1 MRISEVRTTV
11 ITVPFTRP
19 EVWARG
25 ARPCI
30 TSIILELVTDDGL
43 VGLGECLGGAGAAD
57 AMKEFS
63 RHLVGEDPFD
73 LIERLRQRLHLSN
86 SWTMFTAI
94 EMALYDLQGKATGLP
109 LYKLLGGAVHR
120 RVPFMYYLLRDKPEV
135 MAQEA
140 AQAVR
145 AGFPTIYIK
154 VGIDV
159 DEDLEAIRAV
169 RAAIGPRTKFRID
182 PNESW
187 TIGTAARIFRM
198 IEPYDIELVED
209 PAPRQDYAGWRK
221 LRASTSIPLAAQE
234 NAHTLT
240 DIMTVIQEGAADV
253 ILIDP
258 ARNGGLSGM
267 RRAAAIAEAAG
278 LPVYL
283 HSGGDLGIAT
293 SALTHVLAT
302 IPNNVLASQTYYQ
315 FMGGDVVV
323 EKVDSFVEGCL
334 VPSERPGLGVTL
346 DAAKVARFHGIY
358 ERGEV
363 VDNSYRRDDLSQETS
378 AEERYFPKY

>member
-11 ITVPFTRP
+11 VTMPFTRP
-19 EVWARG
+19 EVYARG

-30 TSIILELVTDDGL
+30 TSVILELATDDGPI
-43 VGLGECLGGAGAAD
+43 GLGECLGGASTANR
-57 AMKEFS
+57 MREFS
-63 RHLVGEDPFD
+63 RYLVGEDPFD
-73 LIERLRQRLHLSN
+73 LIERTRSRFYMGHD
-86 SWTMFTAI
+86 WTMYTAI

-109 LYKLLGGAVHR
+109 LYKLLGGAIHR
-120 RVPFMYYLLRDKPEV
+120 RVPFMYYLLRDTPDV
-135 MAQEA
+135 MAREA
-140 AQAVR
+140 AEAVR
-145 AGFPTIYIK
+145 SGFPTIYIK

-159 DEDLEAIRAV
+159 EEDLEVIRAV
-169 RAAIGPRTKFRID
+169 RAAIGPRPKFRID

-187 TIGTAARIFRM
+187 TVGTAARIFRM

-209 PAPRQDYAGWRK
+209 PAPRQDLAGWRK
-221 LRASTSIPLAAQE
+221 LRASSSIPLAAQE

-240 DIMTVIQEGAADV
+240 DILRVIQEGAADI

-283 HSGGDLGIAT
+283 HSGGDMGIAT
-293 SALTHVLAT
+293 AALTHTLAT
-302 IPNNVLASQTYYQ
+302 IPNNVLGSQTYYQ
-315 FMGGDVVV
+315 FLEGDVVV
-323 EKVDSFVEGCL
+323 EQVNHFVDGFL
-334 VPSERPGLGVTL
+334 TPSEKPGLGVTL
-346 DAAKVARFHGIY
+346 DPQKVAHYHGIY

-363 VDNSYRRDDLSQETS
+363 IDNSFRRDDLSQETS
-378 AEERYFPKY
+378 VEERYFPKY